1 MGSGKVLDK
10 SRFRKK
16 LLLGLLASPL
26 TLCPLVMGVTLL
38 LIAWAFS
45 IKAGVVL
52 FVAVVCI
59 LGAFGAFFTRLILGS
74 ETMEKAVI
82 EEMRSKAHEAR
93 EAKLDELDRK
103 LTEDG
108 DPRTEASLR
117 DLRALAKAFN
127 ESRTPGA
134 GLNIESMFDIASGV
148 EQLFNRCV
156 QSLERTLQL
165 WRTARKMAT
174 PEAKKPIL
182 ERREGIIEDV
192 GESIKQLGKVL
203 VGIQGLKAGE
213 SASSE
218 LASIREELDQRL
230 AVAKRVE
237 ERMRSLE
244 RQYDPGQFD
253 SPGQTE

>member
-1 MGSGKVLDK
+1 VDSGRMLDK
-10 SRFRKK
+10 RRFRRKF
-16 LLLGLLASPL
+16 LLGLLSSPL
-26 TLCPLVMGVTLL
+26 TLCPLGVGVTVLL
-38 LIAWAFS
+38 VAWAFS
-45 IKAGVVL
+45 IGTGVAL
-52 FVAVVCI
+52 FVAMGCI
-59 LGAFGAFFTRLILGS
+59 LGALGTFFTRLVVGS
-74 ETMEKAVI
+74 EAISKAAV
-82 EEMRSKAHEAR
+82 EEMQKEAHEAR
-93 EAKLDELDRK
+93 EKSLDELDGK
-103 LTEDG
+103 LTRDG
-108 DPRTEASLR
+108 DPRTQASLR

-192 GESIKQLGKVL
+192 GESIEQLGKVL
-203 VGIQGLKAGE
+203 VGIQGLGSGE